1 MMHELSVCLS
11 LINQV
16 QQHTK
21 KQGAQR
27 VSSIQLSVGPLSG
40 VEIPLLKNA
49 FSLCHKGTVAE
60 GASLEISVPQVMVQ
74 CDDCEMTSKVKPNN
88 LTCPNCKNWR
98 TRLTQGDELVLLRL
112 EFANQ
117 LALQNKQ
124 TMERKVNV

>member
-1 MMHELSVCLS
+1 MHELSVCLS

-21 KQGAQR
+21 EQGAQR

-60 GASLEISVPQVMVQ
+60 GASLEISVPQVKVE
-74 CDDCEMTSKVKPNN
+74 CDDCEMTSEVTPNN
-88 LTCPNCKNWR
+88 LTCPNCLNWR
-98 TRLTQGDELVLLRL
+98 TRLIQGDELMLLRL
-112 EFANQ
+112 EFALSLPINSPF
-117 LALQNKQ
+117 
-124 TMERKVNV
+124 KVNKPWSVK

>member
-27 VSSIQLSVGPLSG
+27 ASSIQRRVGALSG
-40 VEIPLLKNA
+40 VEIPLLNNA

-60 GASLEISVPQVMVQ
+60 GGSLEIFVPQVKVQ
-74 CDDCEMTSKVKPNN
+74 CDDCEMTSEVKPNN
-88 LTCPNCKNWR
+88 LTCPNCQNWR
-98 TRLTQGDELVLLRL
+98 TRLIQGDELVLLRL
-112 EFANQ
+112 EFTDQHIPQNQ
-117 LALQNKQ
+117 Q
-124 TMERKVNV
+124 TMERKENV